1 MEKFKMTD
9 MGNVPR
15 VLGKQITRDREKKT
29 STISEEEY
37 TKSTFERFGMAN
49 CKPVG
54 TPGFGSEFQLNNR
67 QRRCSPRRRLRG
79 TKPLQAR

>member
-29 STISEEEY
+29 LTTSQEEY
-37 TKSTFERFGMAN
+37 TNSILERLSMAN
-49 CKPVG
+49 SKPVG
-54 TPGFGSEFQLNNR
+54 TPGFG
-67 QRRCSPRRRLRG
+67 
-79 TKPLQAR
+79 